1 MSETKIKLLVVDDE
15 VRFLN
20 TLTQRLSLR
29 DFDVT
34 PVTSGQEAVERAGEE
49 EFDLALVDLKMP
61 GMTGEVVLE
70 RLKER
75 HPFIEVVIL
84 TGHGS
89 IDSAVHCTQAGS
101 YSYLQKPCE
110 TDELLEV
117 LKEAY
122 RKRMERL
129 LEHDQEKMRE
139 LQRIATG
146 ESPLAILKRLKDLD
160 TKRK

>member
-1 MSETKIKLLVVDDE
+1 MSESKIKLLVVDDE
-15 VRFLN
+15 VRFLT

-29 DFDVT
+29 DFAVT
-34 PVTSGQEAVERAGEE
+34 PVTSGPEALDRAAEQ

-61 GMTGEVVLE
+61 GMSGEEVLQ
-70 RLKER
+70 RLKED

-89 IDSAVHCTQAGS
+89 IDSAVTCTQAGS

-110 TDELLEV
+110 TNELLEV

-122 RKRMERL
+122 KRRLQRL
-129 LEHDQEKMRE
+129 LAHDQEKMNE
-139 LQRIATG
+139 LQRVVVG
-146 ESPLAILKRLKDLD
+146 ESPLAILKRLKELD
-160 TKRK
+160 RKRR

>member
-1 MSETKIKLLVVDDE
+1 MADKIKLLVVDDE

-34 PVTSGQEAVERAGEE
+34 AAASGQEAIDFARER

-61 GMTGEVVLE
+61 GIPGEQVLE
-70 RLKER
+70 VLKQE
-75 HPFIEVVIL
+75 HPFIEVIIL

-89 IDSAVHCTQAGS
+89 VDSAVHCTQAGS

-110 TDELLEV
+110 TEHLLEV

-122 RKRMERL
+122 RRRIERL
-129 LEHDQEKMRE
+129 FQNDQQKMEE

-146 ESPLAILKRLKDLD
+146 QSPLAILKRLKELE
-160 TKRK
+160 RK

>member
-1 MSETKIKLLVVDDE
+1 MADKIKLLVVDDE

-34 PVTSGQEAVERAGEE
+34 PAASGQEAIDFARER

-61 GMTGEVVLE
+61 GIPGEQVLE
-70 RLKER
+70 VLKQE
-75 HPFIEVVIL
+75 HPFIEVIIL

-89 IDSAVHCTQAGS
+89 VDSAVHCTQAGS

-110 TDELLEV
+110 TEHLLEV

-122 RKRMERL
+122 RRRIERL
-129 LEHDQEKMRE
+129 FQNDQQKMEE

-146 ESPLAILKRLKDLD
+146 QSPLAILKRLKELE
-160 TKRK
+160 RK